1 MSTEKETSH
10 GGDATTVPTVETSE
24 ECTCPTQ
31 DRRIIWVFG
40 SNLAGRHGAGYALYC
55 RIHHGAI
62 YGQGIGLQGDSYAI
76 PTKDR
81 ALKLLSL
88 ERIQEF
94 VEDFMHFALEHPE
107 LEFNVSPIGCGL
119 ARPPNQSREERARDI
134 RSLFENWSKRDLV
147 SKTFHAYLERLDLC
161 LPNVNLPIEF
171 GGTYK
176 SVLDANGE
184 ETSK

>member
-1 MSTEKETSH
+1 M
-10 GGDATTVPTVETSE
+10 
-24 ECTCPTQ
+24 
-31 DRRIIWVFG
+31 FG

-134 RSLFENWSKRDLV
+134 RSLFENVK
-147 SKTFHAYLERLDLC
+147 AYGYGTNCHHDIHKI
-161 LPNVNLPIEF
+161 PNINLPIEF

>member
-24 ECTCPTQ
+24 ECTCPIQ

-88 ERIQEF
+88 ERIREF
-94 VEDFMHFALEHPE
+94 VEDFVYFALEHPE

-134 RSLFENWSKRDLV
+134 RSLFENVK
-147 SKTFHAYLERLDLC
+147 AYGYGTNCHHDIHKI
-161 LPNVNLPIEF
+161 PNINLPIEF